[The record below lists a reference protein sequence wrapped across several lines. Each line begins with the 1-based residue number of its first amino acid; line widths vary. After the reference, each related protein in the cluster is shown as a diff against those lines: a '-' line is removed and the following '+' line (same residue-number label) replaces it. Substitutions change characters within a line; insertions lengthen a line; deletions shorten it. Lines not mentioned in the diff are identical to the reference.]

1 MKEENQFIIQE
12 DPLIVAYK
20 LLEKNTAKFITY
32 YILGVLSLGILFLV
46 VYWFPELE
54 FLLYDEKTDFSE
66 SSHICLMNEKTFTII
81 EIKTQKVLKTP
92 HTEKKFESFFIYNH
106 GHYSYDENE
115 GIFTNFE
122 NTYSK
127 NLAKNFDPKE
137 IKSLTN
143 EEAKELQKLYGN
155 NIIKLEHENLLLTLV
170 KVICSPLNIYEI
182 ILFLIDAY
190 YAHYGFA
197 ALLLFYVVV
206 QVVLEIWSIREKI
219 DKINSL
225 SASVSNVTVIRR
237 INNSETKI
245 VISSKNVVI
254 GDIVLIRP
262 MQKLKYDVLVIEGS
276 CLINQAVLTGES
288 MPVEKSVVKKGEK
301 IRDVNYIYSGSDCLL
316 LRAREIRGVV
326 VNTAWSTFKGKLVGK
341 LLNTRLKEF
350 KFEKDVKYY
359 VGVLMFVFTL
369 IAIFL
374 IYIDIR
380 NGHYN
385 QENEITRFIE
395 IITCAVPP
403 SLFFAFAVV
412 SRMISSRLKDHG
424 VFCLIDEK
432 IKESGRIK
440 NVCFDKTGTLT
451 ENDIKVSG
459 YIVSNHG
466 DFETSEKNIH
476 ELISFDN
483 YRYLIE
489 ILACCNNLNI
499 LKGDIIGD
507 PIEEKMFQET
517 KFQFLDTLK
526 VSFVED
532 NSDVNRY
539 QIVPTKEYKK
549 ICKLPNNFVY
559 NIYKTIQF
567 DSERK
572 RMTTIITNE
581 KRNDHKY
588 TVLTKGAPEIMKTH
602 CDPST
607 IPEDYD
613 QILIEYSEQGLR
625 ILTLAY
631 RKINEIPEKL
641 DDCENNLIFLGFL
654 LLNNP
659 IKPESEII
667 INKLKTNGVDC
678 NMITGDNL
686 FTAINIGIQTGIV
699 EEDQNIWVGEYKN
712 NKYIKWVFFNNNEL
726 MEKMETKTRK
736 NITIEGGS
744 FRESNLLKSI
754 IKVDEFTTIGY
765 QEIYKVFENIEKS
778 NTILAV
784 DGDSFEELMRRFK
797 SDEEMKLKILNK
809 TKIFGRTKPL
819 QKKMIVEQFREKLE
833 KDDYCVGFVGDGS
846 NDCHAL
852 HASNLGL
859 SIGNNESSIASSF
872 STNLDNISPIIE
884 IIKEGKF
891 LLENSIQIFKLTTY
905 MGIME
910 SFGIV
915 ILAYYQMNFTVWH
928 YTFGILFWIPN
939 FLLMSLQKPSK
950 FNQFFPKAGVINKEV
965 FLSLFYS
972 VFIMLFFMCFV
983 SSYLFYRLES
993 KETQNI
999 TLNLNTRY
1007 LAFIEPLFIFF
1018 FHSTNNIFFSF
1029 ALNRGYPFKEPFWT
1043 NMKFMVYN
1051 FFIYLFMLS
1060 LIFSNLF
1067 EEYFVGKVLIKEI
1080 PLPDYTSQMRN
1091 KVLMISLM
1099 FNLTSVLFEMMLNK
1113 IFLINKL
1120 KSFENKLCKKNIALS
1135 VSNLSK

>member
-1 MKEENQFIIQE
+1 MKTQNNFIIE
-12 DPLIVAYK
+12 NDPLIVAYK
-20 LLEKNTAKFITY
+20 LLDKNNAKFIAF
-32 YILGVLSLGILFLV
+32 YILGFLSLGIIFLIF
-46 VYWFPELE
+46 YWFPE
-54 FLLYDEKTDFSE
+54 FNFILYDEKTDFTE
-66 SSHICLMNEKTFTII
+66 SSHICLMKEKSFTII
-81 EIKTQKVLKTP
+81 QIKTHKILKTP
-92 HTEKKFESFFIYNH
+92 HTEKKFESFFIHNH
-106 GHYSYDENE
+106 GHYSYNENE
-115 GIFTNFE
+115 GCFVNFE
-122 NTYSK
+122 NYYSK
-127 NLAKNFDPKE
+127 NLAEDFNPSKIHSLKNED
-137 IKSLTN
+137 
-143 EEAKELQKLYGN
+143 AAELKKFYGE
-155 NIIKLEHENLLLTLV
+155 NIIELKHENLLLTLI
-170 KVICSPLNIYEI
+170 KVICQPLNIYEI
-182 ILFLIDAY
+182 ILFLIDMY
-190 YAHYGFA
+190 YEHYGFA

-206 QVVLEIWSIREKI
+206 QVLLEIWSIREKI

-225 SASVSNVTVIRR
+225 SASSSNLTVIRK
-237 INNSETKI
+237 INNTETKI
-245 VISSKNVVI
+245 VINSKDVVI

-288 MPVEKSVVKKGEK
+288 MPVEKCVVKKGEK
-301 IRDVNYIYSGSDCLL
+301 VKDINYIYAGSDCLL
-316 LRAREIRGVV
+316 LRAKEVRGVV

-341 LLNTRLKEF
+341 LLNTRYKEF
-350 KFEKDVKYY
+350 KFEKDVKLYI
-359 VGVLMFVFTL
+359 GVLMVFFSS
-369 IAIFL
+369 IGVFL
-374 IYIDIR
+374 IYLDIK
-380 NGHYN
+380 NNHYN
-385 QENEITRFIE
+385 EQNEVTRFIE

-412 SRMISSRLKDHG
+412 SRMISNRLKDYG
-424 VFCLIDEK
+424 VFCLLDQK

-451 ENDIKVSG
+451 ENEIKVSG
-459 YIVSNHG
+459 YIVSNNG
-466 DFETSEKNIH
+466 NFETSENNLH

-483 YRYLIE
+483 YRYLVE

-507 PIEEKMFQET
+507 PIEEKMFKET

-526 VSFVED
+526 VSYIDE

-539 QIVPTKEYKK
+539 EIVPTKEHKK

-572 RMTTIITNE
+572 RMTTIISNE
-581 KRNDHKY
+581 KRNEDKY
-588 TVLTKGAPEIMKTH
+588 TVLTKGAPEIMKNY
-602 CDPST
+602 CDPKT

-613 QILIEYSEQGLR
+613 DILVEYSEQGLR

-631 RKINEIPEKL
+631 RKVNEIPEKVE
-641 DDCENNLIFLGFL
+641 DVEENLVFLGFL

-659 IKPESEII
+659 IKKESAPII
-667 INKLKTNGVDC
+667 SKLKNNGVEC

-699 EEDQNIWVGEYKN
+699 EEDQNLWVGEYKN
-712 NKYIKWVFFNNNEL
+712 NKYIKWIFFNNNEL
-726 MEKMETKTRK
+726 MEKMESKARK
-736 NITIEGGS
+736 GMTVEGS
-744 FRESNLLKSI
+744 FKESNLLKSI
-754 IKVDEFTTIGY
+754 IKVEEYTTIGY

-784 DGDSFEELMRRFK
+784 DGDSFEELMRRFEK
-797 SDEEMKLKILNK
+797 DPVMKLKILEK

-819 QKKMIVEQFREKLE
+819 QKKMIVEQLRVELE
-833 KDDYCVGFVGDGS
+833 KNDFCVGFVGDGS

-872 STNLDNISPIIE
+872 STNKDNISPIIE

-939 FLLMSLQKPSK
+939 FILMSLQKPSK
-950 FNQFFPKAGVINKEV
+950 FNQFFPKAGLINKEV

-972 VFIMLFFMCFV
+972 VIIMLFFMLLV
-983 SSYLFYRLES
+983 TNYLFTRLEGKDS
-993 KETQNI
+993 HNI
-999 TLNLNTRY
+999 TNSFETRY

-1018 FHSTNNIFFSF
+1018 FHSTNNIFFAF

-1060 LIFSNLF
+1060 FVFSNLF
-1067 EEYFVGKVLIKEI
+1067 EEYFFGKLFIKEI
-1080 PLPDYTSQMRN
+1080 PLPDYGPDLRN
-1091 KVLMISLM
+1091 KVLILSLL
-1099 FNLTSVLFEMMLNK
+1099 FNFSSVLFEMMLNK
-1113 IFLINKL
+1113 IFLIGKL
-1120 KSFENKLCKKNIALS
+1120 KKFENKLCKKNVALS
-1135 VSNLSK
+1135 VSGVSRG